1 MLALLV
7 VVLLFVVLK
16 SLRVADWL
24 ALIAA
29 FGATYYAQSY
39 LPALDVGPTGTTTI
53 GLIVALVLTPFWL
66 GPILIYLTQKQN
78 ASPSFETF
86 DPQVHRVPESMAVAL
101 EASETVLLASGFTK
115 TGDYFQSGFMQNMT
129 ARVGLFS
136 RASSRQQAVVVG
148 MYMNN
153 EPAKIIAHYVEIL
166 AKYRDG
172 STLLVNNSPMLGSY
186 APVAGK
192 TVEQFPD
199 VRDPRR
205 LVRLHERLM
214 EERGTLDDVMEI
226 EQGLD
231 GATYLVDALVR
242 ELDQQ
247 VPTGYLRL
255 DAAANAYRPTIKGAL
270 LMTWAQVPP
279 ISTLRMQRV
288 RRRAARLIESL
299 GVTEPDENPATVPAL
314 QRKVAWPAVAVLM
327 VIVVYAAGADTVAAD
342 LSSSSPSMPPLTL
355 PAGYTVPA
363 DFPGAVKALEVLTG
377 VDAEQLV
384 VIDSLG
390 FPVQTDGATLGVDAE
405 RADSLLAVAQPLFL
419 ERGFFLFRHEPNYGI
434 GGRPDD
440 IGLVPLADQFAVV
453 KRVGTNGINHG
464 LSPEHV
470 IAWLRDFERDAP
482 FILTGIGYDHL
493 EGRFLRPV
501 GAQADSIAARLHRFC
516 PDVVEQGT
524 GSVRELAN
532 EIGRLNTFFCWWD

>member
-1 MLALLV
+1 MLALVV
-7 VVLLFVVLK
+7 VVLLFVILK

-29 FGATYYAQSY
+29 FGATYYAQSH
-39 LPALDVGPTGTTTI
+39 LPALDVGPTGATTI
-53 GLIVALVLTPFWL
+53 AVIAALVLTPFWL
-66 GPILIYLTQKQN
+66 GPVLIYFTQKQN

-86 DPQVHRVPESMAVAL
+86 DPQAHCVPESMAVAIG
-101 EASETVLLASGFTK
+101 ESESALLASGFIRV
-115 TGDYFQSGFMQNMT
+115 GDYFQSGFMQNMT
-129 ARVGLFS
+129 ARVGLFA
-136 RASSRQQAVVVG
+136 RASSRQQAIVVG

-166 AKYRDG
+166 AKYSDG
-172 STLLVNNSPMLGSY
+172 RTLLVNNSPMLGSY

-214 EERGTLDDVMEI
+214 EEMGALGDTKEFEPGI
-226 EQGLD
+226 D
-231 GATYLVDALVR
+231 GAAYLAEGLVR

-247 VPTGYLRL
+247 LPTGYLRV

-279 ISTLRMQRV
+279 ISTIRMKRV
-288 RRRAARLIESL
+288 RRRAAQLIERL
-299 GVTEPDENPATVPAL
+299 GVTEPDENPASVPAL
-314 QRKVAWPAVAVLM
+314 QKKVAWPAVGLLM
-327 VIVVYAAGADTVAAD
+327 AIVVYVAGADTVARD
-342 LSSSSPSMPPLTL
+342 LSFESERVAPMTL
-355 PAGYTVPA
+355 PANFAVPA
-363 DFPGAVKALEVLTG
+363 DFPGAVKALEALTG
-377 VDAEQLV
+377 SVAEQLV

-390 FPVQTDGATLGVDAE
+390 FPVQTDGATLGVEAA
-405 RADSLLAVAQPLFL
+405 RADSLLAAAQGLFL
-419 ERGFFLFRHEPNYGI
+419 ERGFFLFRHEPHYGI
-434 GGRPDD
+434 GGKPDE

-453 KRVGTNGINHG
+453 QRVGTNGLNFD
-464 LSPEHV
+464 LSNGRI
-470 IAWLRDFERDAP
+470 IAWLRELERDAP
-482 FILTGIGYDHL
+482 FVLTGIGYDHV
-493 EGRFLRPV
+493 EGRFLGPI
-501 GAQADSIAARLHRFC
+501 GPQAEAIAERLNRFC
-516 PDVVEQGT
+516 PDVVHQGT